1 MSKYKGYCI
10 AVIGTNGTGKS
21 TWMKTII
28 DKYKRNV
35 LILMDDDSEEMF
47 DIYTVLEQHQIGKF
61 KGKAVC
67 YPPSQKKLKID
78 FFKEIYTNFG
88 FIKGQQLGGLLV
100 FDDAMTML
108 STRDEEVMQI
118 FKKRRQRKLD
128 IILNCHGFS
137 EYPISL
143 VKNTTH
149 VLIKKTLDSTKQFAQ
164 RLNSEVSDELI
175 KAVNH
180 VNKESENN
188 PYYEYIFDLKDTR
201 NNKKF

>member
-21 TWMKTII
+21 TWMKNII
-28 DKYKRNV
+28 DRYKRNV

-47 DIYTVLEQHQIGKF
+47 DVYTVLEQQHIGKF

-78 FFKEIYTNFG
+78 FFKEIYNNFG
-88 FIKGQQLGGLLV
+88 FIKNQQMGGLLV

-137 EYPISL
+137 
-143 VKNTTH
+143 
-149 VLIKKTLDSTKQFAQ
+149 D
-164 RLNSEVSDELI
+164 
-175 KAVNH
+175 
-180 VNKESENN
+180 
-188 PYYEYIFDLKDTR
+188 
-201 NNKKF
+201 

>member
-21 TWMKTII
+21 TWMKNII

-47 DIYTVLEQHQIGKF
+47 DVYTVLEQQHIGKF

-78 FFKEIYTNFG
+78 FFKEIYNNFG
-88 FIKGQQLGGLLV
+88 FIKNQQMGGLLV

-137 EYPISL
+137 EYPVSL

-149 VLIKKTLDSTKQFAQ
+149 VLIKKTLDSTKQFSQ
-164 RLNSEVSDELI
+164 RLNTETANELI

-180 VNKESENN
+180 VNKMAESN
-188 PYYEYIFDLKDTR
+188 PFYEYVFDLKDTR

>member
-21 TWMKTII
+21 TWMKNII
-28 DKYKRNV
+28 DRYKRNV

-47 DIYTVLEQHQIGKF
+47 DVYTVLEQQHIGKF

-78 FFKEIYTNFG
+78 FFKEIYNNFG
-88 FIKGQQLGGLLV
+88 FIKNQQIGGLLV

-137 EYPISL
+137 EYPVSL

-149 VLIKKTLDSTKQFAQ
+149 VLIKKTLDSTKQFSQ
-164 RLNSEVSDELI
+164 RLNTETANELI

-180 VNKESENN
+180 VNKMAESN
-188 PYYEYIFDLKDTR
+188 PFYEYVFDLKDTR